1 MGWRHA
7 NAGTISFIRVPRR
20 ALLFCNLRARGPSR
34 DVGLGW
40 GQRSPNGKQQAG
52 VGTPAKA
59 DAVFPLIHYAV
70 SLGPEREHPSNQ
82 PSNALVKN
90 GSLQSLCTLA
100 SDTIW

>member
-40 GQRSPNGKQQAG
+40 
-52 VGTPAKA
+52 
-59 DAVFPLIHYAV
+59 
-70 SLGPEREHPSNQ
+70 
-82 PSNALVKN
+82 
-90 GSLQSLCTLA
+90 
-100 SDTIW
+100 